1 MCNIH
6 DSIKPI
12 MSVIMMIVLLAQA
25 SAQATPPEP
34 KIECLPLD
42 GEYAGT
48 ESQTM
53 YGDQCQKWSSQ
64 EPHQHELGVNDYEF
78 PEMDV
83 ESASDY
89 CRYIHPTSDMPW
101 CFTTNPDVEWGYC
114 DIPNC
119 WTKEEICIANQTG
132 LEYNG
137 TVSQDI
143 FNNTCLTWSD
153 YDIDAES
160 NYCRNTDADEE
171 GPWCYIADQ
180 GDKIKQYCYIPLC
193 EDVFLDYDEYGNTTY
208 GNDTHDYNYTG
219 NGYGDVNLDYDYG
232 HDSGSWGDNG
242 DDDDSGSWEDNG
254 DDDDDSGSWEGD
266 GDDGDDDD
274 SGSWEGDGDD
284 GDDDDSGS
292 WKGDGDNGDDDDDS
306 GSWEDNGDDDDGDDD
321 SGSWEDNGGDDDG
334 DDSGSQEDNGDGGDY
349 YGGDYYG

>member
-1 MCNIH
+1 MFNIH

-25 SAQATPPEP
+25 SAQSTPPEP
-34 KIECLPLD
+34 PIECLPFVWD

-78 PEMDV
+78 PGQDV
-83 ESASDY
+83 ESAGDY
-89 CRYIHPTSDMPW
+89 CRYIIYPAMDIPW
-101 CFTTNPDVEWGYC
+101 CYTTNPDVEWEYC
-114 DIPNC
+114 DIPDC
-119 WTKEEICIANQTG
+119 WTKEEVCISNHTG

-153 YDIDAES
+153 YDIDEKS

-193 EDVFLDYDEYGNTTY
+193 EDVFLDYDDHGNTTY
-208 GNDTHDYNYTG
+208 GNDTHDYNYSGDGDDNFDDT
-219 NGYGDVNLDYDYG
+219 NGSGSWDYDG
-232 HDSGSWGDNG
+232 DDSGSWGDNG
-242 DDDDSGSWEDNG
+242 DDDDSGSWEG
-254 DDDDDSGSWEGD
+254 DGDDDDSGSWEGD
-266 GDDGDDDD
+266 GDYGDDDD

-284 GDDDDSGS
+284 G
-292 WKGDGDNGDDDDDS
+292 
-306 GSWEDNGDDDDGDDD
+306 EDDDGDDD
-321 SGSWEDNGGDDDG
+321 SGSLE
-334 DDSGSQEDNGDGGDY
+334 ENGDGGDY